1 MLEPAVVVLRLMQY
15 AGAMILMGSSL
26 FFLYALP
33 RTTAA
38 ADPPAPFARGLI
50 AIAAGL
56 LTLASMLGLLAQTS
70 VMAGSIAEGMKGESL
85 QAVITG
91 MDLGRAGVVRVLT
104 AALALVLVLGLRQGR
119 LSWGLSALLG
129 AVATASFAWSG
140 HAAASEGA
148 GKAVHLAAD
157 VAHGWAAAVWIGAL
171 AAFFLL
177 LRPPAV
183 AARSAAALHDAL
195 HGFAGV
201 GTVLVSAL
209 IATGLIN
216 SWFLVGP
223 DRIEGLATT
232 PYGRLLSLKILLFV
246 AMLGLAAVNRFR
258 LTPRLGRVLATPDGQ
273 AAPLAALRRSVA
285 IETALG
291 IAILALVAWFGTL
304 APPSAL

>member
-1 MLEPAVVVLRLMQY
+1 MLEPAVVVLRLIQY

-33 RTTAA
+33 RTTVAA
-38 ADPPAPFARGLI
+38 EPPAPFARGLI

-56 LTLASMLGLLAQTS
+56 LALAGALGLLAQTS
-70 VMAGSIAEGMKGESL
+70 VMAGSIAEGLKPESL

-91 MDLGRAGVVRVLT
+91 MDLGKAGVVRVL
-104 AALALVLVLGLRQGR
+104 AAVLALVVVLALRQGR
-119 LSWGLSALLG
+119 LSWALSALLG

-140 HAAASEGA
+140 HAAATEDT

-157 VAHGWAAAVWIGAL
+157 VAHGWAAAVWVGAL

-177 LRPPAV
+177 LRPRAAV
-183 AARSAAALHDAL
+183 ARSAAALHGAL

-201 GTVLVSAL
+201 GTLLVAVL

-223 DRIEGLATT
+223 DRIGGLATT

-246 AMLGLAAVNRFR
+246 AMLGLAAVNRFQ
-258 LTPRLGRVLATPDGQ
+258 LTPRLGRVLANPDRH
-273 AAPLAALRRSVA
+273 AAPLAALRRSVV
-285 IETALG
+285 IETAIGL
-291 IAILALVAWFGTL
+291 IVLALVAWFGTL
-304 APPSAL
+304 APPSAS